1 MTQYKTV
8 FKQDLTKEYTYILG
22 FIRKQIESIENDVPI
37 RRDSDWQKAREGI
50 LRELEWL
57 MSGLTHT
64 TEVVEREIAHS
75 IDERLRQTLT
85 PDFIAEVAYIYS
97 QAKLAGTHP
106 TRFVMEHFKIS
117 RITASRWVRKAVDL
131 KMLPEPEGQGK
142 SSKPN
147 VKLVRATTIQVR
159 EQELA

>member
-57 MSGLTHT
+57 MSGL
-64 TEVVEREIAHS
+64 
-75 IDERLRQTLT
+75 
-85 PDFIAEVAYIYS
+85 
-97 QAKLAGTHP
+97 
-106 TRFVMEHFKIS
+106 
-117 RITASRWVRKAVDL
+117 RK
-131 KMLPEPEGQGK
+131 
-142 SSKPN
+142 
-147 VKLVRATTIQVR
+147 R
-159 EQELA
+159 

>member
-57 MSGLTHT
+57 MSGLTYT
-64 TEVVEREIAHS
+64 NEI
-75 IDERLRQTLT
+75 I
-85 PDFIAEVAYIYS
+85 
-97 QAKLAGTHP
+97 
-106 TRFVMEHFKIS
+106 
-117 RITASRWVRKAVDL
+117 
-131 KMLPEPEGQGK
+131 
-142 SSKPN
+142 
-147 VKLVRATTIQVR
+147 
-159 EQELA
+159 EQELG

>member
-22 FIRKQIESIENDVPI
+22 FIRKQIESIESDVPI

-64 TEVVEREIAHS
+64 NEVVE
-75 IDERLRQTLT
+75 
-85 PDFIAEVAYIYS
+85 
-97 QAKLAGTHP
+97 K
-106 TRFVMEHFKIS
+106 
-117 RITASRWVRKAVDL
+117 
-131 KMLPEPEGQGK
+131 
-142 SSKPN
+142 
-147 VKLVRATTIQVR
+147 
-159 EQELA
+159 ELG

>member
-22 FIRKQIESIENDVPI
+22 FIRKQIESIESDVPI

-64 TEVVEREIAHS
+64 DEVVEK
-75 IDERLRQTLT
+75 
-85 PDFIAEVAYIYS
+85 
-97 QAKLAGTHP
+97 KL
-106 TRFVMEHFKIS
+106 K
-117 RITASRWVRKAVDL
+117 
-131 KMLPEPEGQGK
+131 
-142 SSKPN
+142 
-147 VKLVRATTIQVR
+147 
-159 EQELA
+159 

>member
-22 FIRKQIESIENDVPI
+22 FIRKQIESIESDVPI

-64 TEVVEREIAHS
+64 DEVVE
-75 IDERLRQTLT
+75 
-85 PDFIAEVAYIYS
+85 
-97 QAKLAGTHP
+97 K
-106 TRFVMEHFKIS
+106 
-117 RITASRWVRKAVDL
+117 
-131 KMLPEPEGQGK
+131 
-142 SSKPN
+142 
-147 VKLVRATTIQVR
+147 
-159 EQELA
+159 ELG

>member
-64 TEVVEREIAHS
+64 TEVVE
-75 IDERLRQTLT
+75 
-85 PDFIAEVAYIYS
+85 
-97 QAKLAGTHP
+97 K
-106 TRFVMEHFKIS
+106 
-117 RITASRWVRKAVDL
+117 
-131 KMLPEPEGQGK
+131 
-142 SSKPN
+142 
-147 VKLVRATTIQVR
+147 
-159 EQELA
+159 ELG

>member
-64 TEVVEREIAHS
+64 TEAIE
-75 IDERLRQTLT
+75 
-85 PDFIAEVAYIYS
+85 
-97 QAKLAGTHP
+97 K
-106 TRFVMEHFKIS
+106 
-117 RITASRWVRKAVDL
+117 
-131 KMLPEPEGQGK
+131 
-142 SSKPN
+142 
-147 VKLVRATTIQVR
+147 
-159 EQELA
+159 ELG

>member
-22 FIRKQIESIENDVPI
+22 FIRKQIKSIESDVPI

-64 TEVVEREIAHS
+64 DEVVE
-75 IDERLRQTLT
+75 
-85 PDFIAEVAYIYS
+85 
-97 QAKLAGTHP
+97 K
-106 TRFVMEHFKIS
+106 
-117 RITASRWVRKAVDL
+117 
-131 KMLPEPEGQGK
+131 
-142 SSKPN
+142 
-147 VKLVRATTIQVR
+147 
-159 EQELA
+159 ELG

>member
-64 TEVVEREIAHS
+64 IEVVE
-75 IDERLRQTLT
+75 
-85 PDFIAEVAYIYS
+85 
-97 QAKLAGTHP
+97 K
-106 TRFVMEHFKIS
+106 
-117 RITASRWVRKAVDL
+117 
-131 KMLPEPEGQGK
+131 
-142 SSKPN
+142 
-147 VKLVRATTIQVR
+147 
-159 EQELA
+159 ELA

>member
-64 TEVVEREIAHS
+64 TEAIEKG
-75 IDERLRQTLT
+75 L
-85 PDFIAEVAYIYS
+85 
-97 QAKLAGTHP
+97 G
-106 TRFVMEHFKIS
+106 
-117 RITASRWVRKAVDL
+117 
-131 KMLPEPEGQGK
+131 
-142 SSKPN
+142 
-147 VKLVRATTIQVR
+147 
-159 EQELA
+159 

>member
-22 FIRKQIESIENDVPI
+22 FIRKQIESIQSDVPI

-64 TEVVEREIAHS
+64 DEVVEKE
-75 IDERLRQTLT
+75 
-85 PDFIAEVAYIYS
+85 
-97 QAKLAGTHP
+97 
-106 TRFVMEHFKIS
+106 
-117 RITASRWVRKAVDL
+117 L
-131 KMLPEPEGQGK
+131 K
-142 SSKPN
+142 
-147 VKLVRATTIQVR
+147 
-159 EQELA
+159 

>member
-8 FKQDLTKEYTYILG
+8 FKQDLTKEYIYILG

-64 TEVVEREIAHS
+64 DEVVEKE
-75 IDERLRQTLT
+75 
-85 PDFIAEVAYIYS
+85 
-97 QAKLAGTHP
+97 
-106 TRFVMEHFKIS
+106 
-117 RITASRWVRKAVDL
+117 L
-131 KMLPEPEGQGK
+131 K
-142 SSKPN
+142 
-147 VKLVRATTIQVR
+147 
-159 EQELA
+159 